1 MSRDGDSMN
10 RRKGIVWIVCAAA
23 LLLALGI
30 AALWRCGSEERGN
43 LALRRGVTAR
53 CDSTENEELT
63 ADKVIDGEDQDRA
76 SRWSSANDWDSAE
89 HYIELEFPEEISV
102 SFVVLKWERRNAV
115 HYALEGS
122 ADGESYTVL
131 QEFMTA
137 PSEKNQEIALEQAVS
152 LRYLRLSVYEVSKK
166 EEDYSN
172 LYQNVSLYEIEVYE
186 ESPAAYLLEEPR
198 IEAAADGSR
207 RLTMPEAPEGCE
219 VSFLGAD
226 YEQVIGADRT
236 VYDTIQDKE
245 VTVGFL
251 VTDLSG
257 GEQRERAFTLTV
269 PANAEEG
276 KQQEQSNEK
285 PTVTPAL
292 AEWSGGSGCFS
303 LGAESRILLDGSGEQ
318 KQELYDAAELLA
330 EELDQRIEGK
340 PEGDRFYER
349 IIEGSAEQ
357 AAAGDIVLRF
367 ADKENGLGR
376 EGYTIQ
382 ISDIC
387 VINAEQTT
395 GLRWGAVTL
404 LQLCDNCGEQ
414 IPQGEIRDYPRF
426 EVRGFSVDAARKAVS
441 LETLKAM
448 VKVMSYYKMNDFGLH
463 LNDNVILATSGL
475 DGSVEEALTA
485 ESAFRLESEIAGE
498 GGKRLTSSEYAYTKE
513 ELAGLIA
520 EADRYGV
527 QVVPEIDT
535 PAHSLAITSLY
546 PEYALGDN
554 PLWADQ
560 IDLENEN
567 AEELV
572 RSIWR
577 EALDAETGAFR
588 CADTVN
594 IGMDEY
600 YGEGER
606 YREYLLE
613 IYELVRQY
621 EKKVRLWGSL
631 SNIAGTQMPPT
642 EHLQLNIWSMVWADP
657 LEMYHQGYSMI
668 NMQNNHLYIIP
679 GGGYDYLDTAELA
692 ENWEPNRFY
701 DYDTM
706 ETIPVYS
713 AQMLGAAYMI
723 WNDMSG
729 RLDLQISEA
738 DLYDRFLDPLPL
750 LSARLWGEAGA
761 QADDRET
768 EHIRQAAWK
777 IWEQGAGGA
786 AAPSY
791 EIECRIRLEETE
803 GGQVLAKNDS
813 AYGEWAF
820 YAAEPETGKVGF
832 SREGR
837 TYTFDCRL
845 ETGKWVTIRIVGELG
860 TTTLYLDGERIG
872 TLGSTKPFEAY
883 ATFAFPTQYLGE
895 ETGSFRGEVHWTML
909 EGVTD

>member
-1 MSRDGDSMN
+1 MN
-10 RRKGIVWIVCAAA
+10 RRKGIVWILCAVLLMAA
-23 LLLALGI
+23 LGF
-30 AALWRCGSEERGN
+30 AALWRSGADDSEN
-43 LALRRGVTAR
+43 LALRRGVKAR

-63 ADKVIDGEDQDRA
+63 ADRVIDGEDQDRA

-137 PSEKNQEIALEQAVS
+137 PSEKNQEIALEKAAS
-152 LRYLRLSVYEVSKK
+152 LRFLRLSVHEVSRK

-186 ESPAAYLLEEPR
+186 KPPAAYLLEEPQ
-198 IEAAADGSR
+198 IETAADGSR

-226 YEQVIGADRT
+226 YEQVIGADRS

-257 GEQRERAFTLTV
+257 GEQRERTFTLTV
-269 PANAEEG
+269 PANGAQRE
-276 KQQEQSNEK
+276 QQEQCNEK

-292 AEWSGGSGCFS
+292 AEWSGGSGSFS

-318 KQELYDAAELLA
+318 QELCNVAELLA
-330 EELDQRIEGK
+330 KELDQRIEGK
-340 PEGDRFYER
+340 PGDDRFCGR
-349 IIEGSAEQ
+349 IMQGSAEQ

-376 EGYTIQ
+376 EGYTVQ

-387 VINAEQTT
+387 VISAEQMT

-404 LQLCDNCGEQ
+404 LQLYDNCGEQ

-426 EVRGFSVDAARKAVS
+426 EVRGFGVDVARKAVS
-441 LETLKAM
+441 LETLRDM

-475 DGSVEEALTA
+475 DGSMEEALTA
-485 ESAFRLESEIAGE
+485 ESAFRLESEIVGE

-520 EADRYGV
+520 EAESYGV

-572 RSIWR
+572 RSIWK

-588 CADTVN
+588 GADTVN

-600 YGEGER
+600 YGDGER
-606 YREYLLE
+606 YRQYLQE
-613 IYELVRQY
+613 ICALVQQY
-621 EKKVRLWGSL
+621 GKKVRLWGSL
-631 SNIAGTQMPPT
+631 SNIAGTQTPQT
-642 EHLQLNIWSMVWADP
+642 ENLQLNIWSMVWADP
-657 LEMYHQGYSMI
+657 LEMYHQGYSLI

-692 ENWEPNRFY
+692 KSWEPNLFY

-729 RLDLQISEA
+729 RLDLKISEA

-761 QADDRET
+761 QVDDNEAER
-768 EHIRQAAWK
+768 IRQTAWK
-777 IWEQGAGGA
+777 IWEQGAGEA
-786 AAPSY
+786 IAPSY
-791 EIECRIRLEETE
+791 EIECRIRLEETD
-803 GGQVLAKNDS
+803 GGQVLARNDS

-845 ETGKWVTIRIVGELG
+845 ESGKWVTLRLVGELG

-872 TLGSTKPFEAY
+872 TLGSTEPFEEY
-883 ATFAFPTQYLGE
+883 ATFVFPTQYLGE
-895 ETGSFRGEVHWTML
+895 ETGSFRGEVCWTVL
-909 EGVTD
+909 EGITD